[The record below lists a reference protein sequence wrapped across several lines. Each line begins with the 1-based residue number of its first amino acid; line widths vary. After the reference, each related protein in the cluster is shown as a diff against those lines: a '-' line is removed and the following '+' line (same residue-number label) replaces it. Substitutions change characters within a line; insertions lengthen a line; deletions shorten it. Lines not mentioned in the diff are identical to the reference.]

1 MTIVKKNIIKF
12 LLLQMQVL
20 HVISFVIE
28 RVGPKIQQYA
38 TSLIQYLPALWQES
52 ADHNMLRCAI
62 LTTLIHL
69 VQVSVLIM

>member
-1 MTIVKKNIIKF
+1 
-12 LLLQMQVL
+12 MQVL

-28 RVGPKIQQYA
+28 RVGPQIQPHA

-52 ADHNMLRCAI
+52 ADHNMLQCAI

-69 VQVSVLIM
+69 VQVSQLLKLEYCKLTN